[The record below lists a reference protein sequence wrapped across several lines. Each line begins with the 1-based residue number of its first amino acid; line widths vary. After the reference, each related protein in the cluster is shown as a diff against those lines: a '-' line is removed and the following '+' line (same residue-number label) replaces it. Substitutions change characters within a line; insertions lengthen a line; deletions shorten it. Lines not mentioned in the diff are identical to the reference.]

1 MTQSRPQSN
10 ELAPSSQDAPRA
22 VEIRVVPEDALA
34 DEPGELAILGQIAN
48 RYAGSA
54 VFDDYLKRK
63 APTTLRAQLADLDTL
78 AEYLRALGLAEH
90 DLDAGRLQH
99 SPAAW
104 RGVTWGL
111 VDGFVRWMLQQGYAI
126 STVNR
131 KLSTIKVYA
140 KLAAKAGVIPAEELA
155 LIKGVSGYSRKE
167 GKRVDQRR
175 PQARVGA
182 KKAANVSLTREQA
195 RALLD
200 QPNTPQGRR
209 DALLMRLLLDH
220 GLRVGELAGLQVD
233 DADLDAG
240 AFTFY
245 RPKVDKAQTHRM
257 TAGTRQAMARW
268 FAYGDAPA
276 SGPLLRASHKGGRL
290 GKPGMSARAITAWVR
305 HLGEQIGVT
314 GLSAHDCRHYWA
326 TTAARHGTDAF
337 VLRDAGGWNS
347 LAMPA
352 RYVEAQA
359 IANQGV
365 LLGDEEG

>member
-1 MTQSRPQSN
+1 MSQSDPEPR
-10 ELAPSSQDAPRA
+10 ELALSPLNPPRA
-22 VEIRVVPEDALA
+22 DKIRVVSTVASRG
-34 DEPGELAILGQIAN
+34 EPGELEVLGQIAN
-48 RYAGSA
+48 RYASSA
-54 VFDDYLKRK
+54 VFDDYLNRK
-63 APTTLRAQLADLDTL
+63 AVNTQRAQLADLDTL

-90 DLDAGRLQH
+90 DLDGSLLQH
-99 SPAAW
+99 SPASW

-111 VDGFVRWMLQQGYAI
+111 VDGFVRWMLQEGYAI
-126 STVNR
+126 GTVNR
-131 KLSTIKVYA
+131 KLSTVKVYA

-155 LIKGVSGYSRKE
+155 LLKGVTGYGRKE

-175 PQARVGA
+175 PKVRVGA
-182 KKAANVSLTREQA
+182 KKADNVSLTRDQA
-195 RALLD
+195 RALLN

-209 DALLMRLLLDH
+209 DALLMHLLLDH
-220 GLRVGELAGLQVD
+220 GLRVGEVARLKVD
-233 DADLDAG
+233 DVDLAAG

-245 RPKVDKAQTHRM
+245 RPKVDKRQTHRM
-257 TAGTRQAMARW
+257 TPGTRRVMARW
-268 FAYGDAPA
+268 FDYGDAPA
-276 SGPLLRASHKGGRL
+276 TGPLLRASRKGGRL
-290 GKPGMSARAITAWVR
+290 DKPGMSERAITARVR
-305 HLGEQIGVT
+305 RLGEEIGAP

-365 LLGDEEG
+365 RLGEEDG

>member
-1 MTQSRPQSN
+1 MIPSSPESH
-10 ELAPSSQDAPRA
+10 ELAPKPPNAPRA
-22 VEIRVVPEDALA
+22 DEIRVVPAVEPV
-34 DEPGELAILGQIAN
+34 DESGELEILGQVAN
-48 RYAGSA
+48 RYASSA
-54 VFDDYLKRK
+54 LFDDYLNRK
-63 APTTLRAQLADLDTL
+63 AINTLRAQLADLDTL

-90 DLDAGRLQH
+90 DLDGSLLQH

-126 STVNR
+126 GTVNR
-131 KLSTIKVYA
+131 KLSTVKVYA

-155 LIKGVSGYSRKE
+155 LIKGVTGYSRKE

-182 KKAANVSLTREQA
+182 KKAVNVSLTRQQA
-195 RALLD
+195 HALLD

-209 DALLMRLLLDH
+209 DALLMHLLLDH
-220 GLRVGELAGLQVD
+220 GLRVGELARLQVEEV
-233 DADLDAG
+233 DLDAG
-240 AFTFY
+240 SFTFY
-245 RPKVDKAQTHRM
+245 RPKVDKKQTHRM
-257 TAGTRQAMARW
+257 TPGTRQAMVRW
-268 FAYGDAPA
+268 FSYGDAPA
-276 SGPLLRASHKGGRL
+276 SGPLLRASRKGGRL
-290 GKPGMSARAITAWVR
+290 AKPGMSERAITARVR
-305 HLGEQIGVT
+305 HLGETIGVD

-337 VLRDAGGWNS
+337 ILRDAGGWNS

-365 LLGDEEG
+365 RLGDED

>member
-1 MTQSRPQSN
+1 MSQSSPESY
-10 ELAPSSQDAPRA
+10 ELAASPWNLSRVSE
-22 VEIRVVPEDALA
+22 VRVVPVDDLG
-34 DEPGELAILGQIAN
+34 DESSELEVLGQVAN
-48 RYAGSA
+48 RYASSA
-54 VFDDYLKRK
+54 IFDDYLNRK
-63 APTTLRAQLADLDTL
+63 AANTLRAQLADLDTL
-78 AEYLRALGLAEH
+78 AEYLRALGMAEH
-90 DLDAGRLQH
+90 DLDAALLQR
-99 SPAAW
+99 SPVAW

-111 VDGFVRWMLQQGYAI
+111 VDGFVRWMLQHGYAI
-126 STVNR
+126 GTVNR

-155 LIKGVSGYSRKE
+155 LIKGVTGYSRKE

-182 KKAANVSLTREQA
+182 KKAANVSLTLTQA
-195 RALLD
+195 RTLLG

-209 DALLMRLLLDH
+209 DALLMYLLLDH
-220 GLRVGELAGLQVD
+220 GLRVGELARLRVED
-233 DADLDAG
+233 VDLDAG

-245 RPKVDKAQTHRM
+245 RPKVDKSQTHRM

-268 FAYGDAPA
+268 FSYGDAPA
-276 SGPLLRASHKGGRL
+276 SGLLLRASRKGGHL
-290 GKPGMSARAITAWVR
+290 GKPGMSERAITARVR
-305 HLGEQIGVT
+305 HLGEVIGVT

-365 LLGDEEG
+365 LLGDEGE